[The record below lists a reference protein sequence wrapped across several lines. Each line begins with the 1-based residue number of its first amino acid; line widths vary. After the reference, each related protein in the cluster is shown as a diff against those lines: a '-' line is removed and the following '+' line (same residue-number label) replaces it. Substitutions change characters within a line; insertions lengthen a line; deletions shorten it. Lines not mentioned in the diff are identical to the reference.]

1 MIASTVRRQHT
12 SSMMVL
18 ARSMYGDGDAW
29 TPTQIAGYLTGQG
42 TPVDRITVRRWV
54 DPVFA
59 EQRRREQR
67 AAARRRRTRVRSG
80 PLLTR
85 MRDLRSA
92 GMPFA
97 SIAIVLRVD
106 WGVDLTPDG
115 VRYYMR
121 KGREPKLPKRRAAR
135 DAT

>member
-1 MIASTVRRQHT
+1 MIAPAPARRHT

-29 TPTQIAGYLTGQG
+29 TPTQIAGYLTAQG
-42 TPVDRITVRRWV
+42 TPMDRITVRRWV

-67 AAARRRRTRVRSG
+67 DAARRRRTRVRTG

-85 MRDLRSA
+85 MRDLRCA
-92 GMPFA
+92 GMPFS

-106 WGVDLTPDG
+106 WGVDLTPDA
-115 VRYYMR
+115 VRYYIR
-121 KGREPKLPKRRAAR
+121 KGREPRLPKRRAAR
-135 DAT
+135 T